1 MRIDFRPDPA
11 LYPFTSRWFD
21 SSRGR
26 LHYLDEGSGPVI
38 MFFHGNPTWSFL
50 YRNVITRLR
59 DQFRCIAAD
68 YLGFGLSDR
77 PAGFGYTI
85 EEHAQVMGELVDHLG
100 LDGYLPMGQDW
111 GGPISMAVAT
121 ARADRVRGVVL
132 GNTWFWPSE
141 DLTTKTFSRVMGSPP
156 MQWAILQRN
165 FFVEKLIP
173 AGTARSLSPA
183 VMEHYR
189 AVQPT
194 REARAGVARMPK
206 EILAAK
212 PLLERLAREVPDKL
226 GAKPA
231 LLVWGMKDFAFRPGA
246 NLPRMQAAF
255 DDHVL
260 VELPDAKHYIQ
271 EDAPERITEAILDRF
286 G

>member
-1 MRIDFRPDPA
+1 MRIDFTPDPA

-21 SSRGR
+21 SSLGR
-26 LHYLDEGSGPVI
+26 VHYVDEGSGPVI

-50 YRNVITRLR
+50 YRNIITGLR

-68 YLGFGLSDR
+68 YLGFGLSER
-77 PAGFGYTI
+77 PPGFSYRI
-85 EEHAQVMGELVDHLG
+85 EEHARVMGELVDHLN
-100 LDGYLPMGQDW
+100 LDGYLTMGQDW

-132 GNTWFWPSE
+132 GNTWFWPAA
-141 DLTTKTFSRVMGSPP
+141 DLPTKAFSTVMGSPP
-156 MQWAILQRN
+156 MQWAILRRN

-173 AGTARSLSPA
+173 AGTATALSDA

-189 AVQPT
+189 RVQPSP
-194 REARAGVARMPK
+194 EARAGVARMPK
-206 EILAAK
+206 EILAAR
-212 PLLERLAREVPDKL
+212 PLFERLARDVPDAL

-231 LLVWGMKDFAFRPGA
+231 LLVWGMKDFAFRPGP

-255 DDHVL
+255 SDHEL

-271 EDAPERITEAILDRF
+271 EDAPERITEAIIDRF

>member
-1 MRIDFRPDPA
+1 MATRRGA
-11 LYPFTSRWFD
+11 
-21 SSRGR
+21 SS
-26 LHYLDEGSGPVI
+26 
-38 MFFHGNPTWSFL
+38 T
-50 YRNVITRLR
+50 RNVITRLR

-100 LDGYLPMGQDW
+100 LDGYLLMGQDW

-173 AGTARSLSPA
+173 AGTARSLSPV

-231 LLVWGMKDFAFRPGA
+231 LLV
-246 NLPRMQAAF
+246 
-255 DDHVL
+255 
-260 VELPDAKHYIQ
+260 
-271 EDAPERITEAILDRF
+271 
-286 G
+286 